1 MLDLERFRLLK
12 AMEDKNTPKKKR
24 RQKFSA
30 TSEKKKFCQKN
41 TSEKETSVMDGGR
54 KDLKK
59 KKNVHES
66 HLCKGGLNK

>member
-12 AMEDKNTPKKKR
+12 AMEDKNTPKKKEDKNFPR
-24 RQKFSA
+24 LR
-30 TSEKKKFCQKN
+30 KKKILSKKHQRKRNFGYGWR
-41 TSEKETSVMDGGR
+41 EKGP
-54 KDLKK
+54 KK

>member
-12 AMEDKNTPKKKR
+12 AMEDKNTPKKKKTKIFR
-24 RQKFSA
+24 DFG
-30 TSEKKKFCQKN
+30 KKKFCQKN

-59 KKNVHES
+59 KRMFMKVIFA
-66 HLCKGGLNK
+66 KGA

>member
-1 MLDLERFRLLK
+1 
-12 AMEDKNTPKKKR
+12 MEDKNTPKKKR

-59 KKNVHES
+59 KIECS
-66 HLCKGGLNK
+66 

>member
-12 AMEDKNTPKKKR
+12 AMEDKNTPKKKKKKKIFR
-24 RQKFSA
+24 DFG
-30 TSEKKKFCQKN
+30 KKKFCQKN

>member
-59 KKNVHES
+59 KRMFMKVIFA
-66 HLCKGGLNK
+66 KGA

>member
-12 AMEDKNTPKKKR
+12 AMEDKNTPKKEDKNFPR
-24 RQKFSA
+24 LR
-30 TSEKKKFCQKN
+30 KKNSVKN

-59 KKNVHES
+59 ECS
-66 HLCKGGLNK
+66 